1 MFKPLRCIIF
11 LSLCEGYSMKKI
23 RGVELM
29 INNKL
34 YNVFMMETTGSAKKL
49 MLEILIEMD
58 PNTNFI
64 TIGGTTLHNLMD
76 KTGMS
81 ESMVRKVV
89 SELKS
94 LYLIEPTKKIKAE
107 YVINPSFAI
116 KGDTGSVWRSY
127 GNLERS
133 RGNVDATV
141 PNVGGVKIKGKN
153 LLLNDIDFGIIGAD
167 ADEKEKLRDIY
178 YG

>member
-1 MFKPLRCIIF
+1 
-11 LSLCEGYSMKKI
+11 
-23 RGVELM
+23 M

-64 TIGGTTLHNLMD
+64 TISGTTLHNLMD

-81 ESMVRKVV
+81 ESMVRKIV

-94 LYLIEPTKKIKAE
+94 LYLIEPTKEVKAE
-107 YVINPSFAI
+107 YVVNPSFAI
-116 KGDTGSVWRSY
+116 KGDIGSVWRSY
-127 GNLERS
+127 GNLERR
-133 RGNVDATV
+133 RGNVNATV
-141 PNVGGVKIKGKN
+141 PNVGGVKIKGKR
-153 LLLNDIDFGIIGAD
+153 LPLNDIDFGIIGAD